1 MNQLMLLAVAVAV
14 FVYYG
19 GSYVPAILKE
29 NKEIVL
35 GIAIGLI
42 ICMGM
47 SKIGYFRLI
56 FVPP

>member
-1 MNQLMLLAVAVAV
+1 MNQLMLLAVAIAF

-19 GSYVPAILKE
+19 GSRVPTILKE

-35 GIAIGLI
+35 GIAIGLT